1 MAFQNWFKMAKILII
16 IERDLPE
23 VILKDYLYAIKNSM
37 MSWVEPEI
45 VLKAKFQEQ
54 EFKEITITG
63 EQITIK
69 ATISIM
75 EQI

>member
-1 MAFQNWFKMAKILII
+1 MAKILII

-23 VILKDYLYAIKNSM
+23 AILKDYLYAIKNSM